1 MELIFEDRRKDIKTN
16 WEVKIPHYSFF
27 CCCNYAI
34 TLHTYHAQDLSEG
47 QKTQVTNFVSLNS

>member
-16 WEVKIPHYSFF
+16 WEVKIPHNSFF

-34 TLHTYHAQDLSEG
+34 TLHTYHAQDLSGG